1 MPSYEAGRIRGVG
14 IGVTLTSQTIRTG
27 RHSDAA
33 SGGVPLLRAHAR
45 LERRTLVDVA
55 REVVDQA
62 QPNQRM
68 MWHGRQG
75 WGILTAQ

>member
-1 MPSYEAGRIRGVG
+1 VPSYEAERIRGVG
-14 IGVTLTSQTIRTG
+14 IGVTLTSQTVRTD
-27 RHSDAA
+27 RRNDAA
-33 SGGVPLLRAHAR
+33 SGGVPLLRAHAL
-45 LERRTLVDVA
+45 LERRTRVDVT

-75 WGILTAQ
+75 